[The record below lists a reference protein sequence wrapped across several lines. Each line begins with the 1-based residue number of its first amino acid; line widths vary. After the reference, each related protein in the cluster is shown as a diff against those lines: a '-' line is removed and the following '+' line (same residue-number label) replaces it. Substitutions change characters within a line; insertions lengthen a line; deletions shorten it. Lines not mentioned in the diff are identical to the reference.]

1 MGKTMSWSGKLE
13 QAKAE
18 MASRSGDPWRLPLE
32 RVRGKIDYD
41 GIERVTT
48 QMLLDVLEV
57 PQRSRR
63 AGTYRHLSKL
73 EHFSFGLNRILR
85 RRIPKRAELS
95 ESSAYDSRRLAM
107 TKALSNDLRERVIRE
122 VDGGASARASADMF
136 SVSPSSAVK
145 WVRRWRDT
153 GSFAPSLTRG
163 HRRSPLVDHAEW
175 LLGLIAERADITLA
189 EILCHARERGIVTS
203 ISSLWRFF
211 DARESASK
219 KSLRA
224 AEQLRPDVAA
234 AREEWKREQA
244 TLDPDRLVFID
255 ETGTNTA
262 MTRLRGRCKRGE
274 RLIGHAPYGHR
285 KTTTFVAGLRKNAI
299 TAGHRPGDE
308 WRNFR
313 GLVGSVPDSDADS
326 RRHRRHGQLARSQD
340 PRRACIDRSG
350 RRETSVPPALFA
362 GPQSHRNGLR
372 QAQGPAT

>member
-1 MGKTMSWSGKLE
+1 MVWLKSRVNRMQLGETVMSWQGKLAK
-13 QAKAE
+13 AKAE
-18 MASRSGDPWRLPLE
+18 MATRNVDPWRLPLE
-32 RVRGKIDYD
+32 RVCGKIDYD

-163 HRRSPLVDHAEW
+163 HRRSPLVDHAKW
-175 LLGLIAERADITLA
+175 LLGLIAERTDITLA
-189 EILCHARERGIVTS
+189 EILCHARELGIVTS

-211 DARESASK
+211 DAREISVK
-219 KSLRA
+219 KKPSRGGA
-224 AEQLRPDVAA
+224 VA
-234 AREEWKREQA
+234 
-244 TLDPDRLVFID
+244 
-255 ETGTNTA
+255 
-262 MTRLRGRCKRGE
+262 
-274 RLIGHAPYGHR
+274 
-285 KTTTFVAGLRKNAI
+285 
-299 TAGHRPGDE
+299 
-308 WRNFR
+308 
-313 GLVGSVPDSDADS
+313 
-326 RRHRRHGQLARSQD
+326 
-340 PRRACIDRSG
+340 PRRGGGSRGVEARTG
-350 RRETSVPPALFA
+350 EA
-362 GPQSHRNGLR
+362 
-372 QAQGPAT
+372 